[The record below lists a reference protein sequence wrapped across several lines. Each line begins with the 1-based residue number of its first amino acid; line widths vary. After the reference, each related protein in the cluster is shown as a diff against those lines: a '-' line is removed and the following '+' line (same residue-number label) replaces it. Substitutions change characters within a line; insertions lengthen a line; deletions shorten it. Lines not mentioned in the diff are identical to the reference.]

1 MRSIHPSSD
10 CTGRNEHLQICRL
23 VEMRPY
29 LQDTPIKKLFRRW
42 RLLQTSHKKHQL
54 AEWLERH
61 GQLKPCLEAGSSQL
75 AVVWIRAAT
84 PFFTCQP
91 HLRRDENYRTIP
103 LLGDVL
109 QSASNFH
116 LLSRSVT
123 AGQLIFQQCCLLP
136 NCTGWLYPIWVAQL
150 LWNCCT
156 MTESDKI
163 RVLLTMNHIKQSI
176 SQRTSE

>member
-1 MRSIHPSSD
+1 MFKVVSQWIIYSSLIHCILLLKKIIWNIQPLKTFLLLYWCSYIFFGVMRSIHPSSD

-75 AVVWIRAAT
+75 AVVWFQTTT
-84 PFFTCQP
+84 PFAACQP
-91 HLRRDENYRTIP
+91 HFLS
-103 LLGDVL
+103 LL
-109 QSASNFH
+109 
-116 LLSRSVT
+116 
-123 AGQLIFQQCCLLP
+123 I
-136 NCTGWLYPIWVAQL
+136 
-150 LWNCCT
+150 
-156 MTESDKI
+156 
-163 RVLLTMNHIKQSI
+163 
-176 SQRTSE
+176 